1 MVTRPTQPRVPLS
14 RRALLSAAAGAAAV
28 AAVPSAAFADPAPG
42 GPGVAPSEFPPLPP
56 IAPLPA
62 GAPVRTM
69 FSPAEQRFAGYLAIL
84 PAMTNDIDDTNPDT
98 YGWFRGGWWRDPS
111 GPTNARVQEH
121 VFTLSWFY
129 ANQRP
134 WNPYHLD
141 PALAGRLD
149 AAIGHYLRL
158 QHEDGSWP
166 EYSITEH
173 GLAPTGFALGYL
185 AKTLANLRQVDALPQ
200 RRTEIETALRAGMNW
215 LLDPAN
221 TIWNTPVMWSNQV
234 TAGLAGS
241 ARAMHLIPDLALIG
255 KLLNRIEFM
264 AQHGQSPAGFFYDP
278 LGMDINYNFEVMLP
292 ELAEVFIR
300 TAHPATLSMARKFAD
315 WFGHNLLREPDG
327 SGWLTYYAV
336 SARTSTAFYDNVVP
350 DPDRTTLG
358 ATFTP
363 LVPTLA
369 PFYTSKSDRA
379 ATRVAWAALPGPAPA
394 LVKQDTSPR
403 IITHATYPEILPST
417 AVKEAMTAQVPYLR
431 QNDFAEIRRDVLT
444 NQDFLYARRPGYYVG
459 AFFGQRATPMVR
471 AGTGFWWH
479 PQAGTVIHAQQTNTG
494 CWATVPPG
502 GNPDANGDLVAEYLI
517 GDQAW
522 DGQRAVAGDAPVRVL
537 YHTADSSVSTEL
549 TLAPNMLTR
558 AVRATTAATEQI
570 PFVLLPDDVVSF
582 TDGTPAPYNQA
593 VSTTADGITI
603 RRGPTVITVGW
614 GGARPVTLSTSTR
627 TYLRDARR
635 RIHVLRIPH
644 AGSIDVTVSAG

>member
-1 MVTRPTQPRVPLS
+1 
-14 RRALLSAAAGAAAV
+14 
-28 AAVPSAAFADPAPG
+28 
-42 GPGVAPSEFPPLPP
+42 
-56 IAPLPA
+56 
-62 GAPVRTM
+62 
-69 FSPAEQRFAGYLAIL
+69 
-84 PAMTNDIDDTNPDT
+84 
-98 YGWFRGGWWRDPS
+98 
-111 GPTNARVQEH
+111 
-121 VFTLSWFY
+121 
-129 ANQRP
+129 
-134 WNPYHLD
+134 
-141 PALAGRLD
+141 
-149 AAIGHYLRL
+149 
-158 QHEDGSWP
+158 
-166 EYSITEH
+166 
-173 GLAPTGFALGYL
+173 
-185 AKTLANLRQVDALPQ
+185 
-200 RRTEIETALRAGMNW
+200 
-215 LLDPAN
+215 
-221 TIWNTPVMWSNQV
+221 
-234 TAGLAGS
+234 
-241 ARAMHLIPDLALIG
+241 
-255 KLLNRIEFM
+255 
-264 AQHGQSPAGFFYDP
+264 
-278 LGMDINYNFEVMLP
+278 MLP

-459 AFFGQRATPMVR
+459 AFFGQRATTMVR

-593 VSTTADGITI
+593 ASTTADGITI